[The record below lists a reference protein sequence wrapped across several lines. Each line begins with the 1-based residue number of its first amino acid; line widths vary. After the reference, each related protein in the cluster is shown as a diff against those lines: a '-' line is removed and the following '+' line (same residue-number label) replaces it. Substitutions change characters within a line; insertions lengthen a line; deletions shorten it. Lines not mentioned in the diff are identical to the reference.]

1 MAGTV
6 QETTCSSEIV
16 RRSGRRFLE
25 RGCILERQIFRDAKM
40 ILRDSAALRMTS
52 PHCFVAGG
60 YFRLCTELS
69 LFEGS
74 QIDS

>member
-60 YFRLCTELS
+60 TL
-69 LFEGS
+69 GS
-74 QIDS
+74 ALNFPFLKEVR